1 MGELLIVLGQLAAI
15 VIPLTAAT
23 KRVLNLRGRTVIAVS
38 VVFGLVVGLLF
49 GRDDAQRL
57 ASWLPPLLGSALL
70 GLVGG
75 FWSSGGFKSVTD
87 ALGSVGAQR
96 KPESEQPTEA
106 LPSLPTDAPLQDSL
120 PLLDI
125 KFKVNPRRTLRT
137 KP

>member
-15 VIPLTAAT
+15 VVPLTAAT
-23 KRVLNLRGRTVIAVS
+23 KRVLNLKGRTVIAVS
-38 VVFGLVVGLLF
+38 VAFGLIVGLLF

-57 ASWLPPLLGSALL
+57 ADWLPPLLGSALL

-87 ALGSVGAQR
+87 ALSSVGAQR
-96 KPESEQPTEA
+96 KAETEA
-106 LPSLPTDAPLQDSL
+106 EATPDPLPSLPSDTL

-125 KFKVNPRRTLRT
+125 KFKVNPTKRSLRS